1 MNKQEIIERLQAF
14 DMKQSGASTP
24 ANIEIENVIE
34 GNVADLILFRDDSGL
49 VSSSCVMYHD
59 GTMLFLDD
67 WQSWRPENFDEVA
80 TTDGWVDENLQPCFT
95 VAGLPRVLIEI
106 PIKWRAI

>member
-49 VSSSCVMYHD
+49 VSSSCIVYHD

-67 WQSWRPENFDEVA
+67 WQGWRPENLEEVA
-80 TTDGWVDENLQPCFT
+80 TADGWVDENLRPAYI
-95 VAGLPRVLIEI
+95 VAGLPRIL
-106 PIKWRAI
+106 